1 MIRIINEHLDEETVV
16 QWLNERDWTPLTG
29 ALLVCGVKPPYGSDE
44 IPLAEWE
51 ILSNGSERIATAL
64 RLLAYWKSH
73 RMGLGRVQPPVFL
86 AWCRFKN
93 VDIREFLVCVERFAP
108 ELYKRIDPSRLG
120 DHEAIRRTYRL
131 YGGLFADDE
140 WGYRSPQAAP
150 GAHWLPDPV
159 PTTRIGS
166 DTSSRA
172 SSFSMQPDVQLPPAI
187 ATKHIVRLF
196 SELGKR
202 KLSEEDER
210 KWNRTFSSPPEG
222 LKSARLGQI
231 KKGVEATWHP
241 VMVATW
247 LHQVRKRQL
256 AQLDRVFQSESL
268 AAWRSLWETEANR
281 LRNQPGF
288 VG

>member
-108 ELYKRIDPSRLG
+108 ELYKKIDPSRLG
-120 DHEAIRRTYRL
+120 DHEAIRRAYRL

-150 GAHWLPDPV
+150 GAHWLPDSL
-159 PTTRIGS
+159 PTTRIES

-172 SSFSMQPDVQLPPAI
+172 SSFSIQPDVQLPPAI
-187 ATKHIVRLF
+187 AT
-196 SELGKR
+196 G
-202 KLSEEDER
+202 
-210 KWNRTFSSPPEG
+210 P
-222 LKSARLGQI
+222 AR
-231 KKGVEATWHP
+231 V
-241 VMVATW
+241 
-247 LHQVRKRQL
+247 
-256 AQLDRVFQSESL
+256 S
-268 AAWRSLWETEANR
+268 
-281 LRNQPGF
+281 
-288 VG
+288 